1 MLENDSRIP
10 VHVLSGFLGVGKTT
24 AVKDLLTRRADRE
37 RIAVIVN
44 EFGELGIDGALLS
57 DCASCVL
64 KEVPGGCVCC
74 TAMADLEGSLEEILD
89 LVAPT
94 RLVVEPTGLARP
106 SQIVDLFRMPRFL
119 ERFEVRPVIT
129 LIDPQQDF
137 RALYAQGGL
146 YREQI
151 DLGDILVINRC
162 DLASEAQIVSAEE
175 FGASLTPPRLAIV
188 RASLGALPDAVFDM
202 RFPSGR
208 DLAASEAARPSLL
221 HAHGGAEH
229 GTEGYVGH
237 GFGRAPD
244 RVFDADLLEEVLS
257 ALAAGELLAG
267 SVARAKG
274 IFNTSTGWRVHEI
287 AGGRASQSETAYRR
301 DSRFDVIVKN
311 PAAGDF
317 PLLDARLEQCLVPE
331 GAPILSVERDG
342 ILLRSFDARALETLP
357 RADEDVEGGD
367 NPRLGDLLERAGD
380 DGESPWIWL
389 VSEGGLFGAGGP
401 RDVLA
406 RGFVIAEGDEFRF
419 VLPDSATQD
428 DTDELDTC
436 RDIPDL
442 CAVRLAEMPGNPDDE
457 LVPEDAE

>member
-1 MLENDSRIP
+1 MFESDSRIP

-74 TAMADLEGSLEEILD
+74 TAMGDLEGSIEEILD

-137 RALYAQGGL
+137 RSLYEKGGL

-162 DLASEAQIVSAEE
+162 DLASEAEIRAAEE
-175 FGASLTPPRLAIV
+175 FGASLTPPRLAVV
-188 RASLGALPDAVFDM
+188 RASLGALPDSVFDM

-208 DLAASEAARPSLL
+208 DLATAEAAQPTLL
-221 HAHGGAEH
+221 YAHGGAEH
-229 GTEGYVGH
+229 GTEGYEGH
-237 GFGRAPD
+237 GFGRGPD
-244 RVFDADLLEEVLS
+244 RVFDADMLEEMLS
-257 ALAAGELLAG
+257 ALAGGTLLG
-267 SVARAKG
+267 GTVARAKG

-301 DSRFDVIVKN
+301 DSRFDVIVQH

-317 PLLDARLEQCLVPE
+317 RLLDARLEECLVPE

-357 RADEDVEGGD
+357 RGSEDAESGD
-367 NPRLGDLLERAGD
+367 NPRLADLLERAGD
-380 DGESPWIWL
+380 NGESPWIWL

-401 RDVLA
+401 REILE

-419 VLPDSATQD
+419 VLPESETSEDSDQ
-428 DTDELDTC
+428 LDTC

-442 CAVRLAEMPGNPDDE
+442 CAVRLAEMPGNPDE
-457 LVPEDAE
+457 LLPDDGE